1 MLEKERT
8 SVKKHEQV
16 GITLTLESVKVRTVS
31 VPLRRPIV
39 AKVGQFTHWPL
50 ILIDLHTREGVVGR
64 SLLEPYVQKSC
75 PAIVSVIQY
84 IAESFKGKPLAPLD
98 VYGEAMK
105 TLHLIGREGI
115 TVIALSGLDMAIW
128 DALARA
134 AGLPLEKSEVVMG
147 EGPIRRVGEF
157 DLVVHLHADI
167 EATVK
172 VIVVQEA

>member
-64 SLLEPYVQKSC
+64 SLLEPYVQK
-75 PAIVSVIQY
+75 
-84 IAESFKGKPLAPLD
+84 
-98 VYGEAMK
+98 
-105 TLHLIGREGI
+105 
-115 TVIALSGLDMAIW
+115 
-128 DALARA
+128 
-134 AGLPLEKSEVVMG
+134 
-147 EGPIRRVGEF
+147 
-157 DLVVHLHADI
+157 
-167 EATVK
+167 
-172 VIVVQEA
+172 